1 MDIPRSFHLHM
12 ISDATGE
19 TLITIA
25 KAVRVQYAQVRTIEH
40 LHPLVRSRRELE
52 RVVKDVEAAPGIVLY
67 TLFNR
72 ELADELEKSC
82 KRLNIPCVPA
92 LKPILQVFESYLGTP
107 STPTIAGQHVLDADY
122 FRRIEALNF
131 TMLHDDGHL
140 PENLNDADIVLVG
153 ISRTSKTPTSIYLA
167 NRGFKTANFPLVP
180 GGELPP
186 QLETPGNAFVVGLV
200 ASADRIAQV
209 RHNRVI
215 EHAHHH
221 LEDYVDRET
230 IAAEIAQTRAL
241 CARHGWP
248 IIDVTRRSIE
258 ETAAAI
264 LRLYH
269 NREAPVLEA

>member
-25 KAVRVQYAQVRTIEH
+25 KAVRVQYAQVRAVEH

-52 RVVKDVEAAPGIVLY
+52 RVLKDVEAAPGIVLY

-72 ELADELEKSC
+72 ELADHLEEAC
-82 KRLNIPCVPA
+82 KRLNLPCVPA
-92 LKPILQVFESYLGTP
+92 LKPILQVFESYLGTKA
-107 STPTIAGQHVLDADY
+107 TPTVGGQHVLDADY

-167 NRGFKTANFPLVP
+167 NRGFKTANVPLVLRTP
-180 GGELPP
+180 VPP
-186 QLETPGNAFVVGLV
+186 QLEAPTNALVVALV
-200 ASADRIAQV
+200 ASPERIAQV
-209 RHNRVI
+209 RQNRVI
-215 EHAHHH
+215 DQAQNH

-230 IAAEIAQTRAL
+230 IAAEIAQTRQL
-241 CARHGWP
+241 CAKHGWP

-264 LRLYH
+264 IRLYDD
-269 NREAPVLEA
+269 REAPALEA

>member
-1 MDIPRSFHLHM
+1 MDIPRTFHLHM

-25 KAVRVQYAQVRTIEH
+25 KAVRVQYAQVRAIEH

-107 STPTIAGQHVLDADY
+107 STPTVAGQHVLDADY

-140 PENLNDADIVLVG
+140 PQNLNDADIVLVG

-180 GGELPP
+180 GVRAAAAA
-186 QLETPGNAFVVGLV
+186 GNAGQCLRRRTGGERRPHR
-200 ASADRIAQV
+200 ASPPEPRDRARASPSRRLCRPRDDRRRDRPDAGALRAAWLADHRRDAP
-209 RHNRVI
+209 
-215 EHAHHH
+215 
-221 LEDYVDRET
+221 LDR
-230 IAAEIAQTRAL
+230 RDRGGDHPPL
-241 CARHGWP
+241 
-248 IIDVTRRSIE
+248 S
-258 ETAAAI
+258 
-264 LRLYH
+264 
-269 NREAPVLEA
+269 